1 VLRQASFERAP
12 FRNYAAEA
20 MALVEAEA
28 PGQLSMLQPLD
39 AVRAELGP
47 RKERQLEQASISLN
61 ARDAK
66 TDV

>member
-1 VLRQASFERAP
+1 
-12 FRNYAAEA
+12 
-20 MALVEAEA
+20 
-28 PGQLSMLQPLD
+28 
-39 AVRAELGP
+39 VRAELGP